1 MWTDIVDFVDFP
13 KENPFFFSLSDL
25 SIQFNSVITLRTW
38 FTLFASTQ
46 QENGKRRGGGRREEE
61 EEDLKEY

>member
-38 FTLFASTQ
+38 FTMFTSSTQ

-61 EEDLKEY
+61 EEDLK